1 MKKIL
6 ITALGLSLTTQAY
19 GLTSKEK
26 SVWATL
32 GGCGGGAA
40 VGGYLDSQDKT
51 ANKSSTGTIAM
62 SGLVGC
68 VTGAAFSYFVM
79 DDDQSAADKRADHA
93 EHQLEEFRRSVRTN
107 EYRPSG
113 TAKMLDY
120 LKLEENF
127 TGPAALEKIVDPACE
142 KWSFSLA
149 FDGRSF
155 QDAYLPVSRDIII
168 KNVEF
173 LIVAPK
179 AGSSPE
185 TICVKPNYPFG
196 YLNLELPGLDTML
209 YKHGEAA
216 AKQQKGN

>member
-1 MKKIL
+1 MKMIL

-93 EHQLEEFRRSVRTN
+93 E
-107 EYRPSG
+107 
-113 TAKMLDY
+113 
-120 LKLEENF
+120 
-127 TGPAALEKIVDPACE
+127 
-142 KWSFSLA
+142 
-149 FDGRSF
+149 
-155 QDAYLPVSRDIII
+155 
-168 KNVEF
+168 
-173 LIVAPK
+173 
-179 AGSSPE
+179 
-185 TICVKPNYPFG
+185 
-196 YLNLELPGLDTML
+196 
-209 YKHGEAA
+209 
-216 AKQQKGN
+216 